1 MLLDFKIACFR
12 IELTVGDMGLILPQY
27 KGSTLRGGF
36 GSAFRKIACACRHEE
51 CKSCLLKHNC
61 SYAYIFETSPPENTQ
76 VLSQYESVTK
86 PFVLQP
92 PMDTK
97 TNYQKGEI
105 LAFGLVL
112 FGKAIACLP
121 YFILAFKEL
130 GETGIGKFRRP
141 FNLERIVTTNPFT
154 AQEVEIY
161 SRPEGKVLNCNLSVN
176 KCDLLANLQNS
187 PINEINIEFQTMT
200 KIKSGDI
207 FIRYIEFHMLIRALL
222 RRLSSVYYF
231 HHGLEWKIDF
241 PGLIKK
247 AEQVERML
255 DHTRWEDWERY
266 SSRQDAKIKMG
277 GVVGKVTYKGELS
290 EFIPVLKLGE
300 LIHVGKSSTFGM
312 GRYKIL

>member
-12 IELTVGDMGLILPQY
+12 IELTAGNMGLILPRY

-36 GSAFRKIACACRHEE
+36 GSTFRKIACVCRDEE
-51 CKSCLLKHNC
+51 CKSCLLKPNC
-61 SYAYIFETSPPENTQ
+61 PYAYIFETSPPENTQ
-76 VLSQYESVTK
+76 VLSQYESITK

-92 PMDTK
+92 PMDFK

-105 LAFGLVL
+105 LAFNLVL
-112 FGKAIACLP
+112 FGKAIAYLP

-130 GETGIGKFRRP
+130 GDAGIGKFRRP
-141 FNLERIVTTNPFT
+141 FSLERIVAENPFI
-154 AQEVEIY
+154 AQEEEIY
-161 SRPEGKVLNCNLSVN
+161 SQSEGKVLNSDLSVN
-176 KCDLLANLQNS
+176 KCDLLANLQNGS
-187 PINEINIEFQTMT
+187 INEINIEYQTMT

-207 FIRYIEFHMLIRALL
+207 FVRHIEFHMLIRALL

-247 AEQVERML
+247 AEQVERVL

-277 GVVGKVTYKGELS
+277 GVVGKVIYKGELS
-290 EFIPVLKLGE
+290 EFLPILKLGE
-300 LIHVGKSSTFGM
+300 LLHVGKSSTFGM